1 MIIPVV
7 ICSGT
12 ALHALGEAEQPCSP
26 EENEAQLASTLSL
39 LSWWDTPVL
48 CVAQPDQQHMVQRVL
63 QSPLPHGHLLTCNHP
78 DPTLATALASV
89 YLSRFERDPLLLF
102 CPPGLPLL
110 EAAYLVHTLRQAQP
124 LADAGALVVL
134 GVDTPLAGLFAG
146 RDCLVLGSSRGSG
159 GHRVAQW
166 GTQVPHPGASSPAGP
181 VLRNTGLYFARASV
195 WTQAFARCLPDT
207 LRQAQ
212 ASLACTSA
220 DPYAGTP
227 GVHVVHADTD
237 TETDPS
243 SPLHSLEQ
251 HLLSLLP
258 NLTAFAHHAPEWRAS
273 ASALLRASPAF
284 QPEHA

>member
-7 ICSGT
+7 ICSGM
-12 ALHALGEAEQPCSP
+12 ALHTLFEAAQPCPP
-26 EENEAQLASTLSL
+26 EENEAQLVSTLCL
-39 LSWWDTPVL
+39 LSWWDSPVL
-48 CVAQPDQQHMVQRVL
+48 CVAQSDQQHMVQRAL
-63 QSPLPHGHLLTCNHP
+63 QSPLPLGHLLTCNNP

-102 CPPGLPLL
+102 CPPKLPLL

-146 RDCLVLGSSRGSG
+146 RDCLVLGSPCGGG

-195 WTQAFARCLPDT
+195 WIQALARCLPDT

-212 ASLACTSA
+212 ASLAHTAA

-227 GVHVVHADTD
+227 GVHVVHADTA
-237 TETDPS
+237 TDPS
-243 SPLHSLEQ
+243 SSLHSLEQ
-251 HLLSLLP
+251 HLLPLLP
-258 NLTAFAHHAPEWRAS
+258 NLTVFAHHAPEWRAS
-273 ASALLRASPAF
+273 ASAQLRASLPF
-284 QPEHA
+284 QPELA